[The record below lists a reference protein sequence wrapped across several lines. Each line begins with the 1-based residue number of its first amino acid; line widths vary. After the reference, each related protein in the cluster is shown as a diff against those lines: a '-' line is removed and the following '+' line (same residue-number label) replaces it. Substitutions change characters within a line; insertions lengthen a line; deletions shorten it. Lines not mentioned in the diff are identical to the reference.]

1 MATATGFEHRPADGI
16 LAMFGLAV
24 LVVCGVIASSGKVGW
39 FEAEAFQLVNDLPG
53 ALYNPLWPFMQLGNL
68 LFGPVVAIVAAVLRR
83 WRLALAAVVVTVSK
97 LVLER
102 VVKDLVVRRR
112 PASVLTDVNLRGDA
126 PTGGQ
131 AFVSGHLVLIAGL
144 AAIVTPYLRGRW
156 KVVPWVLVFLVGF
169 GRMYVGAHTPL
180 DVIGGVGLGLAIGG
194 LANLVVGVPADR
206 AA

>member
-1 MATATGFEHRPADGI
+1 MATTTRFERRPGD
-16 LAMFGLAV
+16 AV
-24 LVVCGVIASSGKVGW
+24 LAAAGLTVIVVSGVIASSGKVGW
-39 FEAEAFQLVNDLPG
+39 FEADAFHLVNDLPG
-53 ALYNPLWPFMQLGNL
+53 VLYGPLWPVMQLGNL
-68 LFGPVVAIVAAVLRR
+68 LVGPAVAIVAAVFRR
-83 WRLALAAVVVTVSK
+83 WRLAIAALGVTVSK

-112 PASVLTDVNLRGDA
+112 PASVLTDVNLRHA

-144 AAIVTPYLRGRW
+144 AVIVTPYLRGRW

-180 DVIGGVGLGLAIGG
+180 DVIGGTGLGLAIGG
-194 LANLVVGVPADR
+194 LANLIVGVPAR
-206 AA
+206 VR

>member
-1 MATATGFEHRPADGI
+1 
-16 LAMFGLAV
+16 
-24 LVVCGVIASSGKVGW
+24 
-39 FEAEAFQLVNDLPG
+39 
-53 ALYNPLWPFMQLGNL
+53 MQLGNL
-68 LFGPVVAIVAAVLRR
+68 LVGPAVALLALVFRR
-83 WRLALAAVVVTVSK
+83 WRLAIAALGVTVLK

-112 PASVLTDVNLRGDA
+112 PASVLTDVNLRHA

-144 AAIVTPYLRGRW
+144 AVIVTPYLRGRW

-180 DVIGGVGLGLAIGG
+180 DVIGGTGLGLAIGG
-194 LANLVVGVPADR
+194 LANLIVGVPAR
-206 AA
+206 VR

>member
-1 MATATGFEHRPADGI
+1 MATTRFERRPADGA
-16 LAMFGLAV
+16 LAACGLAV
-24 LVVCGVIASSGKVGW
+24 LAVCGVIASSGKVGW
-39 FEAEAFQLVNDLPG
+39 FEADVFHLVNDLPG
-53 ALYNPLWPFMQLGNL
+53 ALYYPLWPFMQLGNL
-68 LFGPVVAIVAAVLRR
+68 VIGPVVAIVAAVLRR
-83 WRLALAAVVVTVSK
+83 WRLALAAVAVTVSK
-97 LVLER
+97 LLLER

-156 KVVPWVLVFLVGF
+156 KIVPWVLVFLVGL

-194 LANLVVGVPADR
+194 LANLVVGVPGR
-206 AA
+206 AG

>member
-1 MATATGFEHRPADGI
+1 M
-16 LAMFGLAV
+16 
-24 LVVCGVIASSGKVGW
+24 
-39 FEAEAFQLVNDLPG
+39 NNLPG
-53 ALYNPLWPFMQLGNL
+53 ALYYPMWPVMQLGNL
-68 LFGPVVAIVAAVLRR
+68 LVGPAVAVVAALFRR
-83 WRLALAAVVVTVSK
+83 WRLALAAVMVTVSK

-112 PASVLTDVNLRGDA
+112 PASLLTDVNLRGDA

-156 KVVPWVLVFLVGF
+156 KIVPWVLVFLVGF

-180 DVIGGVGLGLAIGG
+180 DVIGGTGLGLAIGG
-194 LANLVVGVPADR
+194 LANLIVGVPAR
-206 AA
+206 AR